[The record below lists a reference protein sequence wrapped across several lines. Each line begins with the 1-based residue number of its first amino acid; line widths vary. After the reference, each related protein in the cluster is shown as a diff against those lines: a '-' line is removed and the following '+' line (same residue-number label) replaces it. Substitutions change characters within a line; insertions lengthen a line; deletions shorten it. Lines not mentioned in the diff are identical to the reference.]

1 MTCCEEAPILHTISN
16 KEMDFKKLLLNILNT
31 TDKIICVFFKLCFT
45 EMMILLKC
53 LKLQVDL
60 QPVGTPVGMVTV
72 SSVNL
77 TNSLVTAVSQPAVFY
92 PSTGTAR
99 LAQPTILKLS
109 NASVIPSSAAHS
121 PGQILVQTSGAPQ
134 VT

>member
-1 MTCCEEAPILHTISN
+1 MKFLQ
-16 KEMDFKKLLLNILNT
+16 
-31 TDKIICVFFKLCFT
+31 
-45 EMMILLKC
+45 
-53 LKLQVDL
+53 LQVDL
-60 QPVGTPVGMVTV
+60 QAVGTPVGMATV

-77 TNSLVTAVSQPAVFY
+77 TNSLITAVSQPAVFY

-109 NASVIPSSAAHS
+109 NAAHS
-121 PGQILVQTSGAPQ
+121 PGQILVQTTGAPQ